1 MGNLTGILPF
11 SEIFERSMNLARDDS
26 VTSEPKFKG
35 LVNDAYTR
43 DLFRNEDWDF
53 GKSSSSISASA
64 YYNTGTVSCTAGS
77 AALAGAGTTWAATM
91 TALLGWKIKFSGQDI
106 IYDFTQTGAAT
117 ATISPVLSGANN
129 LVSAGYTLYR
139 DTYSLVSDFSR
150 FMLTEMGGLQL
161 YKQGRVTS
169 IPVKFDKQWFEDFRV
184 DVSDTVSMC
193 RFNGYDST
201 GLRRL
206 QINPAPKTAV
216 VLPYEY
222 MKILPPMTE
231 YTTGYISAIT
241 NGAVA
246 VVGSGTTWNST
257 ANIAIAT
264 YRYYFRVDG
273 DGTGA
278 NSMWYLIDSAVALG
292 ATTLSLATAYAG
304 LTIASGVSTDTY
316 TICRVPE
323 IPHEFHDWLIYAS
336 AYNGIADQGD
346 PNYQY
351 YVAQAAKI
359 LTECKMQ
366 YKSRRVSQ
374 QFSVV
379 DDYRS
384 YNH

>member
-1 MGNLTGILPF
+1 
-11 SEIFERSMNLARDDS
+11 MNLARDDS

-77 AALAGAGTTWAATM
+77 AALTGVGTTWTAAM
-91 TALLGWKIKFSGQDI
+91 TALNGWKIKFSGQDI
-106 IYDFTQTGAAT
+106 IYDFTRTAATT
-117 ATISPVLSGANN
+117 ATISPVLSGAND
-129 LVSAGYTLYR
+129 LASAGYTLYR

-193 RFNGYDST
+193 RFNGYT
-201 GLRRL
+201 LAGLRRL
-206 QINPAPKTAV
+206 QINPATKTAI

-222 MKILPPMTE
+222 MKILAPMTE

-241 NGAVA
+241 NGAAA
-246 VVGSGTTWNST
+246 VTGAGATWNST
-257 ANIAIAT
+257 ANIDTAT
-264 YRYYFRVDG
+264 YRYYFRIDG

-278 NSMWYLIDSAVALG
+278 NSMWYLIDSVGGANAITL
-292 ATTLSLATAYAG
+292 ATTYAG
-304 LTIASGVSTDTY
+304 VTIGAGVSTDTY
-316 TICRVPE
+316 TISRVPE

-374 QFSVV
+374 QFSVE
-379 DDYRS
+379 DSWRS
-384 YNH
+384 YHSNG